1 MAEKEEAKEMAE
13 DAKSAAEEAIEK
25 HKGNIADAKKAL
37 LEAEVTLKDDQL
49 YINDLTDRC
58 ELKANEWD
66 QRSQMRADE
75 ITALSK
81 ALEIIKGASD
91 KEAARALLVQTGNT
105 APTSTVSVKEIQN
118 HHSLDVMEDDIGDLG
133 MAFVQESQSQ
143 TIRQKVNA
151 LSFLRKADVA
161 DSAMLEQRKEQALS
175 FLASEGKRLGSTMLV
190 ATAMKIGPDPF
201 KKVKVLIQKLIEKL
215 LKEMAAEAGHKGF
228 CDTEMG
234 KAKTTRDFEH
244 EKTMKLSAEL
254 EGLEVKQLELEQTI
268 ETLTKELKDLD
279 KALEE
284 STEQRKEEKEENQ
297 ATIKDS
303 TEGLAAIK
311 EAIAVLKDF

>member
-91 KEAARALLVQTGNT
+91 KEAARALLVQTGNA
-105 APTSTVSVKEIQN
+105 APTSTASVKEIQN

-133 MAFVQESQSQ
+133 LAFVQESQSQ
-143 TIRQKVNA
+143 TIREKVSA
-151 LSFLRKADVA
+151 LTFLKKADVA
-161 DSAMLEQRKEQALS
+161 DSAML
-175 FLASEGKRLGSTMLV
+175 
-190 ATAMKIGPDPF
+190 
-201 KKVKVLIQKLIEKL
+201 
-215 LKEMAAEAGHKGF
+215 
-228 CDTEMG
+228 
-234 KAKTTRDFEH
+234 
-244 EKTMKLSAEL
+244 
-254 EGLEVKQLELEQTI
+254 
-268 ETLTKELKDLD
+268 
-279 KALEE
+279 
-284 STEQRKEEKEENQ
+284 
-297 ATIKDS
+297 
-303 TEGLAAIK
+303 
-311 EAIAVLKDF
+311 